1 MGRPKK
7 NENEVVQENNS
18 VIDAEI
24 KDVIK
29 SIRKVYG
36 DDSIMTFDSSS
47 VVEIPKISS
56 GILPLDMILGGGICL
71 GRIYELFGPES
82 SGKTTIAIK
91 TIASFQ
97 GKGKLCAFID
107 AEHAF
112 DPVYARNLGVDL
124 DRLLFCQPDNGEQ
137 ALDITDQL
145 VRTGKVSLIIID
157 SVAALVPKKEIDG
170 DMGDSNV
177 GLHAR
182 LMSQAMRKL
191 TAVTSKSECTLMFIN
206 QIREKVGV
214 AYGNPET
221 TTGGRALKF
230 YSSVRLDIRKKQTIT
245 EGTESVANHVRIKTV
260 KNKTFPPNK
269 ECEFNI
275 IYGKGPDDEGS
286 LIDIAV
292 EAEIIN
298 KAGAWFTLPNGAR
311 FHGAQQI
318 KNFFQTPEGKVAFED
333 LKVKVEQYLQRDT
346 GGVLEEDEELEDFKE
361 DTTKNVDEDTTV

>member
-47 VVEIPKISS
+47 VVEVPKISS

-97 GKGKLCAFID
+97 KKGKLCAFID

-112 DPVYARNLGVDL
+112 DSVYARNLGVDL
-124 DRLLFCQPDNGEQ
+124 ERLLFCQPDNGEQ

-145 VRTGKVSLIIID
+145 VRTGKVSLIVID
-157 SVAALVPKKEIDG
+157 SVAALVPKR
-170 DMGDSNV
+170 N
-177 GLHAR
+177 
-182 LMSQAMRKL
+182 
-191 TAVTSKSECTLMFIN
+191 
-206 QIREKVGV
+206 
-214 AYGNPET
+214 
-221 TTGGRALKF
+221 
-230 YSSVRLDIRKKQTIT
+230 
-245 EGTESVANHVRIKTV
+245 
-260 KNKTFPPNK
+260 
-269 ECEFNI
+269 
-275 IYGKGPDDEGS
+275 
-286 LIDIAV
+286 
-292 EAEIIN
+292 
-298 KAGAWFTLPNGAR
+298 
-311 FHGAQQI
+311 
-318 KNFFQTPEGKVAFED
+318 
-333 LKVKVEQYLQRDT
+333 
-346 GGVLEEDEELEDFKE
+346 
-361 DTTKNVDEDTTV
+361 